1 MADRIK
7 GITVEIGGD
16 TTKLSD
22 ALKNVNKSI
31 KETQNQLK
39 DVNKLLKLDPSNTDL
54 LVQKQKYLSQAISDT
69 KEKLKQEEAAL
80 KQLKDA
86 PQTEETIR
94 QQEALTREI
103 EDTKQSLKGLEDQYK
118 SVGSVAGVQLQ
129 QAGQKMKDIGDKI
142 TGVGTSL
149 STHVTAPIT
158 AVGAASLAAF
168 TEVDAG
174 ADIVK
179 TKTGAAGQ
187 ALKDMQDA
195 ANDIATTIPTDFETA
210 GAAIGEVNTRFGLT
224 GTALKD
230 LSQQF
235 VEFAA
240 VNDTDVSTSVDN
252 VSSVLNAFGMDAS
265 QAGGML
271 DVLNSVGQA
280 TGLSMDT
287 LSTDLSQNAAQLKAM
302 GFNATQSAQFLGN
315 VEMSGLDVGTAMAAM
330 KKAMNN
336 AAKDGKTLD
345 QALGDFS
352 TTMKSNKSD
361 TEKLQAAYDLFGS
374 KGGAAIFNAMQTGKL
389 SLDGFSSD
397 MSSFKGNVETT
408 FNDTLDPIDKFQT
421 TMNQL
426 KITGAEVGNSL
437 ASVLAPMLEQAAAA
451 LKKFADF
458 WNDLPEP
465 MQQFIVKAALVAAA
479 VGPILVGVGK
489 VVSAAGSITGVIGKV
504 MTSVGGLSTGLTAFS
519 SMSLLPMIGIIAG
532 VVAAVV
538 AVVEIIKHWGEISEW
553 FKGVWDK
560 VCSGVKEVGEGL
572 ATFFTGL
579 WDGIKSGTQA
589 AWNGIKSGVSTVWNG
604 MKTGA
609 TTIFNGIKTGITNAW
624 NAVKTG
630 TSTAWNN
637 IKTAATNVWN
647 GMKSGATTIFNGI
660 KTSITNAWNAVKT
673 GTSTAWNNIKTSA
686 SNIWNGMKSGATTT
700 FNGIKT
706 SVTNAWN
713 TLKSNTSTA
722 WSGIKSVVQQHGG
735 GIKGVIS
742 TAIDGYKS
750 IWKAGFD
757 VINRTTG
764 GKLGDALST
773 ARSKLSEIKS
783 AFSEKMSGAKDAV
796 RSAIDRIKGFFH
808 FNWSLPSLKLP
819 HISISGHFGINPPS
833 VPHFS
838 ISWYKKAMEAGMIL
852 NGPTIFGMKGNSLLA
867 GGEAGAEAVVGVN
880 SLMSM
885 IQKAVGNAGAG
896 TTIGDIN
903 ITVYGAP
910 GQDVHELA
918 DIIESRINSKVNMKE
933 AVFA

>member
-7 GITVEIGGD
+7 GIVVEIGGD

-31 KETQNQLK
+31 KDTQNQLR
-39 DVNKLLKLDPSNTDL
+39 DVNKLLKLDPGNADL
-54 LVQKQKYLSQAISDT
+54 LVQKQKYLSQAIKDT
-69 KEKLKQEEAAL
+69 KEKLEQEQAAL
-80 KQLKDA
+80 KQLKEA
-86 PQTEETIR
+86 PQTEETIK

-103 EDTKQSLKGLEDQYK
+103 EDTKQALKGLEDQYK

-129 QAGQKMKDIGDKI
+129 VAGQKMKDVGDKI
-142 TGVGTSL
+142 TGVGEGL
-149 STHVTAPIT
+149 STHVTAPIA

-168 TEVDAG
+168 NEVDAG

-179 TKTGAAGQ
+179 TKTGAVGQ
-187 ALKDMQDA
+187 ALKDMQNQ
-195 ANDIATTIPTDFETA
+195 ANEIATSIPTDFETA
-210 GAAIGEVNTRFGLT
+210 GSAIGEVNTRFGLT
-224 GTALKD
+224 GDALKD

-235 VEFAA
+235 VEFAS
-240 VNDTDVSTSVDN
+240 VNDTDVSTSIDN
-252 VSSVLNAFGMDAS
+252 VSSVLNAFGMDTS

-458 WNDLPEP
+458 WNGLPEP

-519 SMSLLPMIGIIAG
+519 SLSLLPMIGIIAG

-560 VCSGVKEVGEGL
+560 VCSGVKKVGEGL
-572 ATFFTGL
+572 ATFFSGL
-579 WDGIKSGTQA
+579 WDGIKSGTET
-589 AWNGIKSGVSTVWNG
+589 AWNGIKSGVSTVWSG

-637 IKTAATNVWN
+637 IKTAASNIWN

-713 TLKSNTSTA
+713 TLKSNTSTV

-764 GKLGDALST
+764 GKLGEALST
-773 ARSKLSEIKS
+773 ARSKLDSIKQ
-783 AFSEKMSGAKDAV
+783 AFSDKMGGARDAV
-796 RSAIDRIKGFFH
+796 KNAIDRIKGFFH
-808 FNWSLPSLKLP
+808 FSWSLPSLKLP

-833 VPHFS
+833 APHFS
-838 ISWYKKAMEAGMIL
+838 ISWYKKAMEDGMIL

-867 GGEAGAEAVVGVN
+867 GGEAGPEAVVGVN

>member
-31 KETQNQLK
+31 KDTQNQLK
-39 DVNKLLKLDPSNTDL
+39 DVNKLLKLDPGNTDL

-397 MSSFKGNVETT
+397 MNSFKGNVETT

-451 LKKFADF
+451 LKKFSDF
-458 WNDLPEP
+458 WNDLS
-465 MQQFIVKAALVAAA
+465 VGTHAA
-479 VGPILVGVGK
+479 VHCEGGSGCCRSRPHPCRSGKSCVGCRKYHRCDRQGHDFGWRPFHRPYRIQLYIPA
-489 VVSAAGSITGVIGKV
+489 SHDRHHCRCRRCG
-504 MTSVGGLSTGLTAFS
+504 
-519 SMSLLPMIGIIAG
+519 
-532 VVAAVV
+532 
-538 AVVEIIKHWGEISEW
+538 
-553 FKGVWDK
+553 
-560 VCSGVKEVGEGL
+560 CCRSG
-572 ATFFTGL
+572 
-579 WDGIKSGTQA
+579 DHQA
-589 AWNGIKSGVSTVWNG
+589 
-604 MKTGA
+604 
-609 TTIFNGIKTGITNAW
+609 
-624 NAVKTG
+624 
-630 TSTAWNN
+630 
-637 IKTAATNVWN
+637 
-647 GMKSGATTIFNGI
+647 
-660 KTSITNAWNAVKT
+660 
-673 GTSTAWNNIKTSA
+673 
-686 SNIWNGMKSGATTT
+686 
-700 FNGIKT
+700 
-706 SVTNAWN
+706 
-713 TLKSNTSTA
+713 
-722 WSGIKSVVQQHGG
+722 
-735 GIKGVIS
+735 
-742 TAIDGYKS
+742 
-750 IWKAGFD
+750 
-757 VINRTTG
+757 
-764 GKLGDALST
+764 LG
-773 ARSKLSEIKS
+773 
-783 AFSEKMSGAKDAV
+783 
-796 RSAIDRIKGFFH
+796 
-808 FNWSLPSLKLP
+808 
-819 HISISGHFGINPPS
+819 
-833 VPHFS
+833 
-838 ISWYKKAMEAGMIL
+838 
-852 NGPTIFGMKGNSLLA
+852 
-867 GGEAGAEAVVGVN
+867 
-880 SLMSM
+880 
-885 IQKAVGNAGAG
+885 
-896 TTIGDIN
+896 
-903 ITVYGAP
+903 
-910 GQDVHELA
+910 
-918 DIIESRINSKVNMKE
+918 
-933 AVFA
+933 

>member
-22 ALKNVNKSI
+22 ALKKVNKSI

-39 DVNKLLKLDPSNTDL
+39 DVNKLLKLDPGNTDL
-54 LVQKQKYLSQAISDT
+54 LRQKQKYLSDAIKDT
-69 KEKLKQEEAAL
+69 KEKLEQEQAAL
-80 KQLKDA
+80 KQLKDV
-86 PQTEETIR
+86 PQTEETIK

-103 EDTKQSLKGLEDQYK
+103 EDTKQALKGLEDQYK

-397 MSSFKGNVETT
+397 MNSFKGNVETT

-451 LKKFADF
+451 LKKFSDF
-458 WNDLPEP
+458 WNGLPEP
-465 MQQFIVKAALVAAA
+465 MQQFIIKAALVAAA

-489 VVSAAGSITGVIGKV
+489 VISTFGTITSGIGTL
-504 MTSVGGLSTGLTAFS
+504 MNTIGGLSTGLSVFS
-519 SMSLLPMIGIIAG
+519 SVSLLPMIGIIAG
-532 VVAAVV
+532 VVAAIVV
-538 AVVEIIKHWGEISEW
+538 VVEIIKHWGQITEW

-560 VCSGVKEVGEGL
+560 VCSGVKTVGQGL

-579 WDGIKSGTQA
+579 WNGIKTGTET
-589 AWNGIKSGVSTVWNG
+589 AWNGIKTGVSTVWNG
-604 MKTGA
+604 MKSGA
-609 TTIFNGIKTGITNAW
+609 ETVFNGIRTHISDAW
-624 NAVKTG
+624 NKVKT
-630 TSTAWNN
+630 
-637 IKTAATNVWN
+637 
-647 GMKSGATTIFNGI
+647 
-660 KTSITNAWNAVKT
+660 
-673 GTSTAWNNIKTSA
+673 
-686 SNIWNGMKSGATTT
+686 
-700 FNGIKT
+700 
-706 SVTNAWN
+706 
-713 TLKSNTSTA
+713 NTSET
-722 WSGIKSVVQQHGG
+722 WDKIKSTVDEHGG
-735 GIKGVIS
+735 GIKGVIN
-742 TAIDGYKS
+742 TAMEGYKS
-750 IWKAGFD
+750 IWKTGFE
-757 VINRTTG
+757 VINKTTG
-764 GKLGDALST
+764 GKLGEALST
-773 ARSKLSEIKS
+773 TRSKLDDIKR
-783 AFSEKMSGAKDAV
+783 AFTEKMDAAKEGV
-796 RSAIDRIKGFFH
+796 RSAIEKIKGFFN
-808 FNWSLPSLKLP
+808 FEWSLPKLKLP
-819 HISISGHFGINPPS
+819 HFSMSGKFSLDPPS
-833 VPHFS
+833 VPH
-838 ISWYKKAMEAGMIL
+838 ISVDWYKKAMNEPYIL
-852 NGPTIFGMKGNSLLA
+852 NSPTIFGMSNGRLLG
-867 GGEAGAEAVVGVN
+867 GGEAGEEAVVGTERLAQIV
-880 SLMSM
+880 
-885 IQKAVGNAGAG
+885 QAAVAGAG
-896 TTIGDIN
+896 GDIV
-903 ITVYGAP
+903 IPIYLGTERIE
-910 GQDVHELA
+910 ELVVKA
-918 DIIESRINSKVNMKE
+918 SQRVNYRSGGRGC
-933 AVFA
+933 